1 MKILFLSR
9 WFPYPVNN
17 GSKVRIY
24 NLLRGL
30 SRHHD
35 VTLLSFV
42 DQTGGRPDAPEIRSL
57 CSDMVVVPWKEFEP
71 DAWQARLGF
80 LSLKPRSVIDTFST
94 EMARAITKAVS
105 EQKFDLV
112 IASQLQMAAY
122 YPYFQGIPALFE
134 ELEIG
139 LFHDRAFSPDGKI
152 RPRHALTWLKYR
164 FYLSRLF
171 KGFRSFT
178 VVSETER
185 GLVAKNFPP
194 QKDQIEVVPN
204 CIDVD
209 DYANREI
216 KKRANTIVFTGP
228 FKYRVNYEA
237 MLWFVGEV
245 FPLVLQQIP
254 DAKLTIT
261 GDHENLPLPSNQ
273 NIVLAGYVED
283 IKSLIASSMVSIA
296 PLQSGGG
303 TRLKILEAMAIG
315 TPVVATFKGAEGLD
329 AQNGAHLLVTD
340 EPKMFASHVINL
352 LQDRALHKKISINA
366 TALVADKFNWSK
378 VMLKFFELIQEIAD
392 G

>member
-30 SRHHD
+30 SRHHE

-42 DQTGGRPDAPEIRSL
+42 DQTGGSPEAPKIRSL
-57 CSDMVVVPWKEFEP
+57 CSEIIVIPWKEFEP
-71 DAWQARLGF
+71 GAWRARLGF
-80 LSLKPRSVIDTFST
+80 LSVKPRSVLDTFSA
-94 EMARAITKAVS
+94 EMARAIRTAISGK
-105 EQKFDLV
+105 KFDLI

-139 LFHDRAFSPDGKI
+139 LFYDRAFSADGNI
-152 RPRHALTWLKYR
+152 RLRHALTWFKYR
-164 FYLSRLF
+164 LYLARLLN
-171 KGFRSFT
+171 GFRSIT
-178 VVSETER
+178 VASEAECN
-185 GLVAKNFPP
+185 LVARNFPRH
-194 QKDQIEVVPN
+194 KDRIEVLPN
-204 CIDVD
+204 CIDIGE
-209 DYANREI
+209 YANRNAGKNE
-216 KKRANTIVFTGP
+216 NTLIFTGP

-245 FPLVLQQIP
+245 FPLVLQQVP
-254 DAKLTIT
+254 DAKLVIT
-261 GDHENLPLPSNQ
+261 GDHENLPLPSDQ
-273 NIVLAGYVED
+273 NITLAGYVED
-283 IKSLIASSMVSIA
+283 IKSLIALSTVAIA

-315 TPVVATFKGAEGLD
+315 TPVVATSKGAEGLD
-329 AQNGAHLLVTD
+329 AKNGEHLLVTD

-352 LQDRALHKKISINA
+352 LQDRALRDKISINA
-366 TALVADKFNWSK
+366 ASLVAEKYDWSK
-378 VMLKFFELIQEIAD
+378 VMLKFFELIKAISVR
-392 G
+392 

>member
-42 DQTGGRPDAPEIRSL
+42 DQTGGRPEAPEILSL
-57 CSDMVVVPWKEFEP
+57 CSDIVVVPWKEFEP
-71 DAWQARLGF
+71 GRWQARLGF
-80 LSLKPRSVIDTFST
+80 LSLKPRSVIDTFSP
-94 EMARAITKAVS
+94 EMAGAITTASKGH
-105 EQKFDLV
+105 KFDLV

-152 RPRHALTWLKYR
+152 RLRHALTWFKYR
-164 FYLSRLF
+164 LYLSRLF
-171 KGFRSFT
+171 EGFRSFT

-185 GLVAKNFPP
+185 GLVARNFPHP
-194 QKDQIEVVPN
+194 KNHIEVLPN
-204 CIDVD
+204 CIDV
-209 DYANREI
+209 REYS
-216 KKRANTIVFTGP
+216 KKGVEQKANTIIFTGP

-245 FPLVLQQIP
+245 FPLVLKQIP
-254 DAKLTIT
+254 DAKLVIT
-261 GDHENLPLPSNQ
+261 GDHENLPLPSSQ
-273 NIVLAGYVED
+273 NISLAGFVED
-283 IKSLIASSMVSIA
+283 IKSLIASSTVAIA

-315 TPVVATFKGAEGLD
+315 TPVVATSKGAEGLD
-329 AQNGAHLLVTD
+329 AKTGEHLLVTD
-340 EPKMFASHVINL
+340 EPKMFATYVINL
-352 LQDRALHKKISINA
+352 IQDRALHEKISVNA
-366 TALVADKFNWSK
+366 TALVAEQYDCSK
-378 VMLKFFELIQEIAD
+378 VMLKFFSLIKEIA
-392 G
+392 GR